1 MSFIKLAFPTSCFS
15 FYTEGA
21 SVLSQLIARHD
32 SAQVQTRCTLP
43 QQRQLLG
50 QGLTMQ
56 FPRQLYGHYALRR
69 GQTAECGDCCG
80 REMRAE
86 RGEGGGEAQVAGCK
100 RARQQDGRQY
110 YEGKAEQVMQGK
122 AEQNMQ
128 CKAASKHICR
138 ARAGGQGCA
147 QSRGHLLQAD
157 PPMAKLR
164 TQFHWEQEG

>member
-86 RGEGGGEAQVAGCK
+86 RGGGEGGSASGGVQACKATRWTTVLRGQGRASYAGQG
-100 RARQQDGRQY
+100 RAKYAVQGSKQ
-110 YEGKAEQVMQGK
+110 AHMQGK
-122 AEQNMQ
+122 
-128 CKAASKHICR
+128 
-138 ARAGGQGCA
+138 
-147 QSRGHLLQAD
+147 SRGTG
-157 PPMAKLR
+157 MC
-164 TQFHWEQEG
+164 TEQGASITS